1 MSYKILDNAYWED
14 GIDDRSVLK
23 CIRMHDEPGGKQR
36 KEIINFSRLLP
47 DRSLCPQYK
56 EVVSVVGQK
65 RIDDN
70 TTERRKRKAMEQ
82 KTGAIKKEQ
91 QQKTQML
98 EKLFALKLQAFEI
111 PEIRDS
117 TNKKL
122 RTKLRRAQ
130 NEIEMNAY
138 ATLLIGMENGIF
150 KEDDKSE

>member
-1 MSYKILDNAYWED
+1 
-14 GIDDRSVLK
+14 
-23 CIRMHDEPGGKQR
+23 
-36 KEIINFSRLLP
+36 
-47 DRSLCPQYK
+47 
-56 EVVSVVGQK
+56 
-65 RIDDN
+65 
-70 TTERRKRKAMEQ
+70 MEQ

-130 NEIEMNAY
+130 NEIEMNTY